1 MKKMPKSP
9 NIIQFSLP
17 TEVRE
22 KLEAMGSGES
32 VALVA
37 KRVLLEAL
45 GDNPSAIAAP
55 SSDALTEIQ
64 ERLEKLEAQSGDRPN
79 DDLTQISYRLELLER
94 DLDTKGDRL
103 AKIEFVSALPGSTFE
118 DLSQRIDK
126 LCTRISQLEYERA
139 TESPALPKKEISQG
153 LTHKEIAAVIGSSER
168 TMQRVAKEK
177 ERWPEGYYWSEE
189 SKKWFPA

>member
-64 ERLEKLEAQSGDRPN
+64 ERLEKLEAQSGDRQN
-79 DDLTQISYRLELLER
+79 DDLTQISDRLTNLER
-94 DLDTKGDRL
+94 ILLTEKT
-103 AKIEFVSALPGSTFE
+103 AKYYRTQQKMPT
-118 DLSQRIDK
+118 
-126 LCTRISQLEYERA
+126 
-139 TESPALPKKEISQG
+139 G
-153 LTHKEIAAVIGSSER
+153 LTHKEIAETIGSSER

-177 ERWPEGYYWSEE
+177 ERWPEGYHWSEE
-189 SKKWFPA
+189 SKKWFLLEG

>member
-55 SSDALTEIQ
+55 SPDALAEIQ

-94 DLDTKGDRL
+94 DLDAKGDRL
-103 AKIEFVSALPGSTFE
+103 S
-118 DLSQRIDK
+118 DLS
-126 LCTRISQLEYERA
+126 TRLHQMELFLSDRPTLP
-139 TESPALPKKEISQG
+139 PALPKKEMPQG
-153 LTHKEIAAVIGSSER
+153 LTHKEIAAAIGSSER
-168 TMQRVAKEK
+168 TMQRVAKDK
-177 ERWPEGYYWSEE
+177 ERWPEGYHWSEE
-189 SKKWFPA
+189 SKKWFLLEV

>member
-1 MKKMPKSP
+1 MANWNVYIPQKYE
-9 NIIQFSLP
+9 IGLQALA
-17 TEVRE
+17 
-22 KLEAMGSGES
+22 LEGES
-32 VALVA
+32 IGQVIKRLV
-37 KRVLLEAL
+37 LGILD

-55 SSDALTEIQ
+55 SPDALAEIQ

-94 DLDTKGDRL
+94 DLDAKGDRL

>member
-55 SSDALTEIQ
+55 SDALTEIQ
-64 ERLEKLEAQSGDRPN
+64 ERLEKLEAQSGDRP

-94 DLDTKGDRL
+94 DLDAKGDRL
-103 AKIEFVSALPGSTFE
+103 SALENKMSDRP
-118 DLSQRIDK
+118 R
-126 LCTRISQLEYERA
+126 
-139 TESPALPKKEISQG
+139 LPKEMPQG

-177 ERWPEGYYWSEE
+177 ERWPEGYHWSEE
-189 SKKWFPA
+189 SKKWFPLEG

>member
-1 MKKMPKSP
+1 MPKSP

-64 ERLEKLEAQSGDRPN
+64 ERLEKLEAQSGDRQN

-139 TESPALPKKEISQG
+139 TESPALPKKEIPQG

-177 ERWPEGYYWSEE
+177 ERWPEGYHWSEE
-189 SKKWFPA
+189 SKKWFLLEG

>member
-1 MKKMPKSP
+1 MANWNVYIPQKYE
-9 NIIQFSLP
+9 IGLQALA
-17 TEVRE
+17 
-22 KLEAMGSGES
+22 LEGES
-32 VALVA
+32 IGQVIKRLV
-37 KRVLLEAL
+37 LGILD

-64 ERLEKLEAQSGDRPN
+64 ERLEKLEAQSGDRP

-94 DLDTKGDRL
+94 DLDAKGDRL

-139 TESPALPKKEISQG
+139 TESPALPKKEIPQG

-189 SKKWFPA
+189 SKKWFPLEG

>member
-1 MKKMPKSP
+1 MK
-9 NIIQFSLP
+9 IQFYLNEILTDTLKSKGV
-17 TEVRE
+17 E
-22 KLEAMGSGES
+22 GES
-32 VALVA
+32 PHLTA
-37 KRVLLEAL
+37 KRLMEDLLKGEVV
-45 GDNPSAIAAP
+45 PSAIAAP
-55 SSDALTEIQ
+55 SDALTEIQ
-64 ERLEKLEAQSGDRPN
+64 ERLEKLEAQSGDRP

-94 DLDTKGDRL
+94 DLDAKGDLL